1 MPDKAVWP
9 DGHGTRGTRAAKQR
23 RRCTLPLLPTDVF
36 EAGLTEMR
44 CRRYEKRSKVQLLE
58 PRTHQ

>member
-36 EAGLTEMR
+36 EAVLTEMR